1 MNVTAI
7 KGPTGIG
14 MVNLMEE
21 NAAGNTANDYVFQV
35 VAAPEEVVGKI
46 STGEVDIAAVPTNLA
61 ATLYTKTSGNLQ
73 ILAVNTLGVLY
84 VMENGDNVQSV
95 ADLKGKT
102 IYSTGQGANPEYV
115 LRYVL
120 EKNGIDPDKDVTL
133 SFVSEN
139 DELATLLVTGE
150 AQVALVPEPVVTTV
164 MTKNDQLRVALDM
177 TEEWNAVSGGESQLM
192 MGCVVARKDFVQQN
206 PQAVQDF
213 LKEYQASVEKTAS
226 DLEGTAALCEKYE
239 IIPQAAVAKAAIP
252 NCNIVFI
259 SGQEMKDQLSG
270 YLEVLHSY
278 NPKAV
283 GGQMPGEDFY
293 FGAGE

>member
-1 MNVTAI
+1 MRKSKLLSLLAGLLVLAVLFAGCGTGESSSSQQPSSSSSESSESLESEESSEVSSGSKTQVNVTAI

-102 IYSTGQGANPEYV
+102 IYSTGKGPIRNMCCGMCWK
-115 LRYVL
+115 R
-120 EKNGIDPDKDVTL
+120 T
-133 SFVSEN
+133 
-139 DELATLLVTGE
+139 EL
-150 AQVALVPEPVVTTV
+150 
-164 MTKNDQLRVALDM
+164 
-177 TEEWNAVSGGESQLM
+177 
-192 MGCVVARKDFVQQN
+192 
-206 PQAVQDF
+206 
-213 LKEYQASVEKTAS
+213 
-226 DLEGTAALCEKYE
+226 
-239 IIPQAAVAKAAIP
+239 IPTR
-252 NCNIVFI
+252 
-259 SGQEMKDQLSG
+259 M
-270 YLEVLHSY
+270 
-278 NPKAV
+278 
-283 GGQMPGEDFY
+283 
-293 FGAGE
+293 

>member
-1 MNVTAI
+1 M
-7 KGPTGIG
+7 
-14 MVNLMEE
+14 
-21 NAAGNTANDYVFQV
+21 
-35 VAAPEEVVGKI
+35 
-46 STGEVDIAAVPTNLA
+46 
-61 ATLYTKTSGNLQ
+61 
-73 ILAVNTLGVLY
+73 
-84 VMENGDNVQSV
+84 
-95 ADLKGKT
+95 
-102 IYSTGQGANPEYV
+102 